1 MSSAMGR
8 LFFDYSTM
16 VRWHGRPTGIPR
28 TVERLAHSFKA
39 VNPETVFISIDEE
52 LQGFRN
58 FDLETC
64 QTGAVVEFESGDRV
78 FSCGA
83 NWAFA
88 CYNPVVRGLVASGV
102 DFYQLFYDMIPSL
115 FPHFYEQAEG
125 YGNYMGSWTRET
137 LELVKSSFA
146 ISEATRQDVYA
157 WTGVSPESKEIAVV
171 RLGDELDALE
181 SVDEGEVEK
190 KFGYLGD
197 FILSVGTLELRKNHA
212 ALLNA
217 YRLLDADGK
226 RELPNLVIVGRPGW
240 LNNSLEF
247 QCQHDPAIKGKVF
260 VLSDISDGEL
270 DYLYRKCQFTVFPS
284 LYEGWGL
291 PIAESLRYGKQCV
304 ASSTSSMVEIAPNLV
319 RFAHPLKPDEWA
331 SHIFE
336 LASNRTMLASEN
348 ELIGSTYTGST
359 WDACARTILHKLIEQ

>member
-1 MSSAMGR
+1 MSAMGR

-28 TVERLAHSFKA
+28 TVERLAHSFKTI
-39 VNPETVFISIDEE
+39 NPETLFISMDEE
-52 LQGFRN
+52 LHGFRN
-58 FDLETC
+58 FDLGTR
-64 QTGAVVEFESGDRV
+64 QAGAAVEFVRGDSV

-88 CYNPVVRGLVASGV
+88 CYNPVIRGLVASGV
-102 DFYQLFYDMIPSL
+102 DFHQLFYDMIPTL

-125 YGNYMGSWTRET
+125 YGNYMGNWTRET
-137 LELVKSSFA
+137 LDLVKSSFA
-146 ISEATRQDVYA
+146 ISEATRHDVYA
-157 WTGVSPESKEIAVV
+157 WTGVTEEAKEIAVV
-171 RLGDELDALE
+171 RLGDELDVPE
-181 SVDEGEVEK
+181 SVDAGDAEK

-197 FILSVGTLELRKNHA
+197 FILSVGTLELRKNHV
-212 ALLNA
+212 ALMNA
-217 YRLLDADGK
+217 YRLLNADGK

-270 DYLYRKCQFTVFPS
+270 DYLYRKCQFTAFPS

-304 ASSTSSMVEIAPNLV
+304 ASSTSSMVEIAPDLV
-319 RFAHPLKPDEWA
+319 RLAHPLKPDEWA
-331 SHIFE
+331 RHILE
-336 LASNRTMLASEN
+336 LTSSPAKLASEN
-348 ELIGSTYTGST
+348 ELIRSTYVGST
-359 WDACARTILHKLIEQ
+359 WDACARTILRKLIEQ

>member
-1 MSSAMGR
+1 MGR

-16 VRWHGRPTGIPR
+16 AQWHGRPTGIPR

-39 VNPETVFISIDEE
+39 INPESIFIAMDEK
-52 LQGFRN
+52 LRGFRH
-58 FDLETC
+58 FDLATHRV
-64 QTGAVVEFESGDRV
+64 GAAIEFSRGDKV

-88 CYNPVVRGLVASGV
+88 CYNPVVRGLVEAGV
-102 DFYQLFYDMIPSL
+102 DFYQLFYDMIPTL

-125 YGNYMGSWTRET
+125 YGNYMGNWTRET
-137 LELVKSSFA
+137 LSLAKSSFA
-146 ISEATRQDVYA
+146 ISNATRRDVYA
-157 WTGVSPESKEIAVV
+157 WTGATEDAKEIVVV
-171 RLGDELDALE
+171 RLGDELDVPEPA
-181 SVDEGEVEK
+181 DARDIEK
-190 KFGYLGD
+190 KFNYLGD
-197 FILSVGTLELRKNHA
+197 FILSVGTLELRKNHVV
-212 ALLNA
+212 LLNA
-217 YRLLDADGK
+217 YRLLNAGGK
-226 RELPNLVIVGRPGW
+226 NELPNLVIVGRPGW

-260 VLSDISDGEL
+260 VLGDISDSEL

-304 ASSTSSMVEIAPNLV
+304 ASSTSSMVEIAPDLV
-319 RFAHPLKPDEWA
+319 RLAHPLKPDEWA

-336 LASNRTMLASEN
+336 LASDPAKLASEN
-348 ELIGSTYTGST
+348 DLIRSAYVGST
-359 WDACARTILHKLIEQ
+359 WDACARSILRKLIEQ